1 MTIRIGI
8 PQSLFYYYYYPLWST
23 YFKETGCHVVVSN
36 NTNKNIATRGVQLTV
51 DEACFPVKIYF
62 GHTENL
68 LSRVDYIFCP
78 RIVSIEPKEY
88 ICPKFMGLP
97 DMVKAAFNHKVKWL
111 TPTIALKKNCQ
122 QEHKTAF
129 IAMARELKIDSKLAH
144 HAWDKAVKAQLNYE
158 KFLLKELT
166 PNDALEVFS
175 GSKTEKKLSNRDAP
189 SIAVL
194 GHGYNLYD
202 PHLNMNLIKKLRDHG
217 FNILTPEMVD
227 KEIINQQSSKLR
239 KRIFWTLGKK
249 IIGSLYDFSENNRI
263 QGIIYVA
270 SFGCGPD
277 SLIGHLAEGYIRK
290 NNIPF
295 MLLTLDEHTGEAGVN
310 TRLEAFL
317 DMLRRREAV

>member
-1 MTIRIGI
+1 MTRIGI

-23 YFKETGCHVVVSN
+23 YFKEIGCQVVVSN

-51 DEACFPVKIYF
+51 DESCFPVKVYF
-62 GHTENL
+62 GHVEDL
-68 LSRVDYIFCP
+68 LSKVDYIFCP

-97 DMVKAAFNHKVKWL
+97 DMIKAVFGHRVKWL
-111 TPTIALKKNCQ
+111 TPIIALKKDCQ
-122 QEHKTAF
+122 QEHKTVF
-129 IAMARELKIDSKLAH
+129 TDMAKELDVDTKLADY
-144 HAWDKAVKAQLNYE
+144 AWEKAIAAQLSYE
-158 KFLLKELT
+158 KLLLKELN

-175 GSKTEKKLSNRDAP
+175 GNKTEEELQKTDAP
-189 SIAVL
+189 NIALL

-202 PHLNMNLIKKLRDHG
+202 QHLNMNLIKKLRDNG
-217 FNILTPEMVD
+217 FNVLTPDMVKKD
-227 KEIINQQSSKLR
+227 IINHHNSRLR

-249 IIGSLYDFSENNRI
+249 IIGSLYDFSEKSRI
-263 QGIIYVA
+263 EGIIYVA

-277 SLIGHLAEGYIRK
+277 SMIGHLAENYIRK

-295 MLLTLDEHTGEAGVN
+295 MQLTLDEHTGEAGVN

-317 DMLRRREAV
+317 DMLNRREAV